1 MRIGIMTHWWCQE
14 NYGQQLQA
22 FALQRILKD
31 RGHQPYL
38 IRYHPVSSWKR
49 RVKRA
54 LFSPGL
60 IVDRLKTFK
69 ASANDRASVR
79 EERAFETF
87 KKRYILST
95 HEVFKSYAQLCDSDE
110 IYADAYICGSDQVW
124 NENFVMHD
132 DNGRP
137 WFLDFGSADTKRIA
151 YAPSFGASALSQ
163 SYIKYITPMLKQFD
177 AISVREVT
185 GVELCR
191 KAGRYDAVHVLD
203 PTLLLDKKSYQEA
216 FVNEELR
223 TSIEGAYAFLYFL
236 KNGNE
241 DDDNPFGAVVETC
254 HKMGLKIVVA
264 TVYEDIEELKPY
276 TIQPTIPEWVE
287 LVRGADVVFTNS
299 FHGTAFSIL
308 MNRPFVVFPR
318 KHKASGMNSRIE
330 SLLGGLGLN
339 HQIYQERR
347 SIEQIASIKI
357 GWDAVNEKLQ
367 LLRQG
372 SLAYLNR
379 SKIV

>member
-1 MRIGIMTHWWCQE
+1 MAHCCTLPGAQVLE
-14 NYGQQLQA
+14 
-22 FALQRILKD
+22 
-31 RGHQPYL
+31 
-38 IRYHPVSSWKR
+38 
-49 RVKRA
+49 VK
-54 LFSPGL
+54 
-60 IVDRLKTFK
+60 
-69 ASANDRASVR
+69 
-79 EERAFETF
+79 
-87 KKRYILST
+87 
-95 HEVFKSYAQLCDSDE
+95 
-110 IYADAYICGSDQVW
+110 
-124 NENFVMHD
+124 
-132 DNGRP
+132 
-137 WFLDFGSADTKRIA
+137 
-151 YAPSFGASALSQ
+151 
-163 SYIKYITPMLKQFD
+163 
-177 AISVREVT
+177 

-264 TVYEDIEELKPY
+264 TVYEDIEELSPY

>member
-1 MRIGIMTHWWCQE
+1 M
-14 NYGQQLQA
+14 
-22 FALQRILKD
+22 
-31 RGHQPYL
+31 
-38 IRYHPVSSWKR
+38 
-49 RVKRA
+49 
-54 LFSPGL
+54 
-60 IVDRLKTFK
+60 
-69 ASANDRASVR
+69 
-79 EERAFETF
+79 
-87 KKRYILST
+87 
-95 HEVFKSYAQLCDSDE
+95 
-110 IYADAYICGSDQVW
+110 
-124 NENFVMHD
+124 
-132 DNGRP
+132 
-137 WFLDFGSADTKRIA
+137 
-151 YAPSFGASALSQ
+151 
-163 SYIKYITPMLKQFD
+163 
-177 AISVREVT
+177 T

-241 DDDNPFGAVVETC
+241 DGDNPFGAVVETC

-264 TVYEDIEELKPY
+264 TVYEDIEELSPY

-330 SLLGGLGLN
+330 SLLSGLGLSR
-339 HQIYQERR
+339 QIYHERR
-347 SIEQIASIKI
+347 SIEQIASKKI
-357 GWDAVNEKLQ
+357 EWNSINEKLHF
-367 LLRQG
+367 LRQG

>member
-1 MRIGIMTHWWCQE
+1 MNRTYILFASFLCGLGSTLFVATPFGRVAMFDLACYFIAPVLYVLNYKKFTSAERRLLLLAALWLIGAIWSNRWRQE
-14 NYGQQLQA
+14 
-22 FALQRILKD
+22 
-31 RGHQPYL
+31 P
-38 IRYHPVSSWKR
+38 
-49 RVKRA
+49 
-54 LFSPGL
+54 
-60 IVDRLKTFK
+60 
-69 ASANDRASVR
+69 
-79 EERAFETF
+79 FETF

-241 DDDNPFGAVVETC
+241 DGDNPFGAVVETC

-264 TVYEDIEELKPY
+264 TVYEDIE
-276 TIQPTIPEWVE
+276 
-287 LVRGADVVFTNS
+287 S
-299 FHGTAFSIL
+299 
-308 MNRPFVVFPR
+308 
-318 KHKASGMNSRIE
+318 
-330 SLLGGLGLN
+330 
-339 HQIYQERR
+339 
-347 SIEQIASIKI
+347 
-357 GWDAVNEKLQ
+357 
-367 LLRQG
+367 
-372 SLAYLNR
+372 
-379 SKIV
+379 

>member
-1 MRIGIMTHWWCQE
+1 
-14 NYGQQLQA
+14 
-22 FALQRILKD
+22 
-31 RGHQPYL
+31 
-38 IRYHPVSSWKR
+38 
-49 RVKRA
+49 
-54 LFSPGL
+54 
-60 IVDRLKTFK
+60 
-69 ASANDRASVR
+69 
-79 EERAFETF
+79 
-87 KKRYILST
+87 
-95 HEVFKSYAQLCDSDE
+95 
-110 IYADAYICGSDQVW
+110 
-124 NENFVMHD
+124 
-132 DNGRP
+132 
-137 WFLDFGSADTKRIA
+137 
-151 YAPSFGASALSQ
+151 
-163 SYIKYITPMLKQFD
+163 
-177 AISVREVT
+177 
-185 GVELCR
+185 
-191 KAGRYDAVHVLD
+191 VLD

-287 LVRGADVVFTNS
+287 LVRGAKVVFTNS
-299 FHGTAFSIL
+299 FHGTAFSVL

-318 KHKASGMNSRIE
+318 KNKSSGMNSRIE
-330 SLLGGLGLN
+330 SLLSGLGLN